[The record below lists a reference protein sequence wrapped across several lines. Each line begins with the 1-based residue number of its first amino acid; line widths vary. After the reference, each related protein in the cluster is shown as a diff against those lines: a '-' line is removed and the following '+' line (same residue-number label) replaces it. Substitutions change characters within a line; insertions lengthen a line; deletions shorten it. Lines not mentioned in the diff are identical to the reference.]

1 MIVPICNIGMYMY
14 VYIYTILDPQFD
26 LGLLSRP
33 HCVEDNEELLLG
45 SSSGAVT
52 RIKVSLGAWR

>member
-1 MIVPICNIGMYMY
+1 MY